1 MINCAVIGL
10 GNMGKHHARVY
21 SELNSCNLVAVAEID
36 CLHGKTISNR
46 YNCHFY
52 KNFRNM
58 IENETIDA
66 VSIAVP
72 THLHEEVALFCINKG
87 KHVLLEKPIAST
99 LAEAYRICNAAQ
111 DKEFILQVGHIEH
124 FNPAVLKLIEMLD
137 QDILGQLLTIVVRRV
152 GITPPQITDS
162 NVIIDL
168 AIHDIELCNFLTNK
182 LPEKVYCRA
191 GTGILTDREDFADIF
206 LEYNG
211 VNVLIQSNWITPVK
225 IRQMH
230 LTGTKGYAE
239 LDFIEQ
245 KLSIAETVV
254 EHDYDDFGTFVI
266 KLGQSKM
273 MDIPVIRD
281 EPLKLEIKHFLSCI
295 TNKEKP
301 HIDGKSAIDAL
312 RVALK
317 AWRVSLNR
325 GIEQKKSDL
334 DLRLKQEGK
343 GINSN

>member
-21 SELNSCNLVAVAEID
+21 SQLNSCNFVAVSEINS
-36 CLHGKTISNR
+36 LRGKTISNK
-46 YNCHFY
+46 YDCHFY
-52 KNFRNM
+52 KDFKNM
-58 IENETIDA
+58 VENEAIDA

-72 THLHEEVALFCINKG
+72 THLHKEVALFCINKG
-87 KHVLLEKPIAST
+87 KHVLLEKPIAAT
-99 LAEAYRICNAAQ
+99 LAEADKICNAAH
-111 DKEFILQVGHIEH
+111 DKELILQIGHIEH

-137 QDILGQLLTIVVRRV
+137 QDILGELLTIVVRRV
-152 GITPPQITDS
+152 GITPPQIKDS

-182 LPEKVYCRA
+182 LPKEVYCRA
-191 GTGILTDREDFADIF
+191 GTGILPDREDFADIF
-206 LEYNG
+206 LDYDG

-254 EHDYDDFGTFVI
+254 EHDYDDFGTFVV

-273 MDIPVIRD
+273 LDIPVVRD
-281 EPLKLEIKHFLSCI
+281 EPLKLEIKHFLNCI
-295 TNKEKP
+295 TKEETP

-312 RVALK
+312 WVALK
-317 AWRVSLNR
+317 AWRVSMNR
-325 GIEQKKSDL
+325 GVEKKDI
-334 DLRLKQEGK
+334 DFRLKQEGK
-343 GINSN
+343 